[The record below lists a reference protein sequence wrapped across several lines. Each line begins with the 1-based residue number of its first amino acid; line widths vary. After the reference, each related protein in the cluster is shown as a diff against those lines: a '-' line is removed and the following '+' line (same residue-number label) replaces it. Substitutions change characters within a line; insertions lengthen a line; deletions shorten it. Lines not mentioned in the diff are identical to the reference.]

1 MLYQVTHSDL
11 KTTHQKF
18 RLKAIHSLILFVST
32 CKSRALMSAHCG
44 FFIYM
49 LKLIYTT
56 LLSFK
61 LS

>member
-32 CKSRALMSAHCG
+32 CTSRALMSAHCG
-44 FFIYM
+44 FYLHAETYLYYFAE
-49 LKLIYTT
+49 
-56 LLSFK
+56 F
-61 LS
+61 